1 MENSIL
7 RAGFDVPRLEDLPED
22 IRQRLEGVQNKSG
35 FLPNIFIGLA
45 RRPDEFRAFF
55 AYHDALLE
63 SQNGQLTKADK
74 EMIIVTTSAINDCQ
88 YCIIAHGAILRIRAK
103 NPLIADQVAV
113 NYLKADLE
121 PRQKVMLDFA
131 CRVAEHSSAVS
142 DDDIQTVLDAG
153 VNPDDVW
160 DIMAITAFFA
170 MSNRLANVASVRPN
184 AEFYAMGRN
193 LS

>member
-1 MENSIL
+1 MRE
-7 RAGFDVPRLEDLPED
+7 GFDVPQLEELPDD
-22 IRQRLEGVQNKSG
+22 IRQRLENVQKKSG

-55 AYHDALLE
+55 SYHDALLD
-63 SQNGQLTKADK
+63 SQHGQLTKADK
-74 EMIIVTTSAINDCQ
+74 EMIIVTTSALNDCQ

-103 NPLIADQVAV
+103 SPMIADQVAV

-121 PRQKVMLDFA
+121 PRQKAMLDFA
-131 CRVAEHSSAVS
+131 CRVAEHSSEVS
-142 DDDIQTVLDAG
+142 DSDIQAVLDAG
-153 VNPDDVW
+153 FDQNDVW

-170 MSNRLANVASVRPN
+170 MSNRIANVASIRPN
-184 AEFYAMGRN
+184 PEFYAMGRN